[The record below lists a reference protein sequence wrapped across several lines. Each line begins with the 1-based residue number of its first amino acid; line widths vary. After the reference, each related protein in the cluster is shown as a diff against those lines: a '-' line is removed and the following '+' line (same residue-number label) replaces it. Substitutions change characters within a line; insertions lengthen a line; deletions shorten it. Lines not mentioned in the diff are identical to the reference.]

1 MKRLI
6 IPFFLTATLLGLGA
20 CDSER
25 SDDMAITAGK
35 ALYEEHCAAC
45 HSIEGQGSIFKD
57 YPPVKGTAL
66 ETLDIVHRV
75 KGIEPQTRKMPTFTE
90 LNEAEAEL
98 IARFIKTL

>member
-1 MKRLI
+1 
-6 IPFFLTATLLGLGA
+6 
-20 CDSER
+20 
-25 SDDMAITAGK
+25 

-45 HSIEGQGSIFKD
+45 HSIEGEGSIFKD

-75 KGIEPQTRKMPTFTE
+75 KGSAPQNRKMPTFTE

-98 IARFIKTL
+98 IARFIKSL

>member
-1 MKRLI
+1 MKSLI
-6 IPFFLTATLLGLGA
+6 LTLLLSASLLGLSA

-25 SDDMAITAGK
+25 TDDMAITAGK

-45 HSIEGQGSIFKD
+45 HSIEGQGSIFKN
-57 YPPVKGTAL
+57 YPSIKGTAL

-75 KGIEPQTRKMPTFTE
+75 TGSEPQDRKMPTFTE